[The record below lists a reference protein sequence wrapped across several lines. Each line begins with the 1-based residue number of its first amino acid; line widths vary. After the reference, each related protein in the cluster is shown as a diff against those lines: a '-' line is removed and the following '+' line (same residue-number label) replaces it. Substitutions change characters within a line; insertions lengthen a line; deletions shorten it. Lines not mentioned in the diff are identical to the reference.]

1 MSRGHKEILE
11 VCKHDDKRCGD
22 VDDDDDDV
30 VAAAGGCGDG
40 DGLSKTSPTSS
51 SSFPGAAV

>member
-1 MSRGHKEILE
+1 ME

-22 VDDDDDDV
+22 VDDDDDDDDV